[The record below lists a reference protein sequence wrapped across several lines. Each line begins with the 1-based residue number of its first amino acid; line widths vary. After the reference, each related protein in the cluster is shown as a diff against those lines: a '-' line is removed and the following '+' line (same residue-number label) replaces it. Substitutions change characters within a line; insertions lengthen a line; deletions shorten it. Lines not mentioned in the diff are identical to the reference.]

1 MEIKVNLCLLFAQLV
16 LHMPT
21 IMSHHDK
28 HTWYSL
34 PFTDHAHGDDMR
46 ICSANIRYLCLVQLS
61 PFFPSVSVLA
71 LVNISQFQELPELSR
86 CYRTGDLNQ

>member
-1 MEIKVNLCLLFAQLV
+1 MEIKVSLCLLFAQLV
-16 LHMPT
+16 LHMTT

-34 PFTDHAHGDDMR
+34 PFTGHAYGDDMR
-46 ICSANIRYLCLVQLS
+46 MCSANIKYICLVQLS
-61 PFFPSVSVLA
+61 SFFPSVSELT
-71 LVNISQFQELPELSR
+71 LVNLSQFQELPELSC